1 MFGKRKDRPKTVG
14 DSSTSPEDQRSRQ
27 TFIVEYPDKED
38 DDKALKALSVAI
50 DLGKKLDEVLERLTR
65 LDVIENHWNNLYT
78 IMANIEGAISSLD
91 KDIAELK
98 AKSKITV
105 HSGNKL
111 ELSVDFNATDITDL
125 KRDLLDLKF
134 ENENLKTQL
143 LYSESYSRREN
154 VKYIYLFIFSW

>member
-1 MFGKRKDRPKTVG
+1 
-14 DSSTSPEDQRSRQ
+14 
-27 TFIVEYPDKED
+27 
-38 DDKALKALSVAI
+38 
-50 DLGKKLDEVLERLTR
+50 
-65 LDVIENHWNNLYT
+65 
-78 IMANIEGAISSLD
+78 MANIEGAISSLD

-154 VKYIYLFIFSW
+154 VKYIYLFIFS

>member
-1 MFGKRKDRPKTVG
+1 
-14 DSSTSPEDQRSRQ
+14 
-27 TFIVEYPDKED
+27 
-38 DDKALKALSVAI
+38 
-50 DLGKKLDEVLERLTR
+50 
-65 LDVIENHWNNLYT
+65 
-78 IMANIEGAISSLD
+78 MANIEGAISSLD

-134 ENENLKTQL
+134 ENENLKTAPVLRILQQK
-143 LYSESYSRREN
+143 RKRE
-154 VKYIYLFIFSW
+154 VYLFIYFFLITFINHIVLNYINKCERLCYKHAHTKPEVYWYR